1 MVCTSRINLLHLKL
15 SSNRVVFVAK
25 GFLKQLN
32 LPIPIKQ
39 ESIYPF
45 PEIGSR
51 DFCRITTSV
60 PSKGKSAIPPL
71 FNCPELLFSAS
82 DEAKLFAKKFLEYS
96 NLDDSVNSLPAFPS
110 RTNLNMHN
118 ISASLRLVKRVTTN
132 LVLSKTSDR
141 DSFPV
146 AVLRKCETELS
157 YILVELFTVCLT
169 ESFLTDCWKVFST
182 VLVFKNVGKGL

>member
-1 MVCTSRINLLHLKL
+1 MHLKL

-32 LPIPIKQ
+32 LPMPIKQ

-71 FNCPELLFSAS
+71 FNCPAELLFSAS
-82 DEAKLFAKKFLEYS
+82 DKAKLFAKNLWSTLILMTQLTLYLLFRLE
-96 NLDDSVNSLPAFPS
+96 L
-110 RTNLNMHN
+110 
-118 ISASLRLVKRVTTN
+118 I
-132 LVLSKTSDR
+132 
-141 DSFPV
+141 
-146 AVLRKCETELS
+146 
-157 YILVELFTVCLT
+157 
-169 ESFLTDCWKVFST
+169 
-182 VLVFKNVGKGL
+182 